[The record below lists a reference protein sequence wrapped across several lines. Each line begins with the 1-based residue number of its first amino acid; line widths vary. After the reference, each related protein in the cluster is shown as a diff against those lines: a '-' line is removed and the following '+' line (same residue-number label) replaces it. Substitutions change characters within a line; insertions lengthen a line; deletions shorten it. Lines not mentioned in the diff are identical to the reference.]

1 MEPNTKKELKKL
13 YNSALAIRKE
23 FPKYFSKILK
33 KYNVSFSTIGM
44 NDEYISM
51 CQELIFGIDDVSYD
65 KNKKTNINKTK
76 NLIKTTLWNK
86 IIIDNFSGLSVLSEL
101 VVLLEEFSN
110 HVAETFDFSLGKLKE
125 LDSNKQIEIQHIIN
139 LFYSYAWDTTH
150 VRSSV
155 TTLKTLI
162 HNAMDDEYTI
172 TLSKKD
178 SLKRYYF
185 NHVYDLKNNVKAFDD
200 NKMVFG
206 GTNQIMKK
214 YDELISFIFS
224 DFVAIYQSI
233 LTILEH
239 ISIKL

>member
-1 MEPNTKKELKKL
+1 M
-13 YNSALAIRKE
+13 
-23 FPKYFSKILK
+23 
-33 KYNVSFSTIGM
+33 
-44 NDEYISM
+44 
-51 CQELIFGIDDVSYD
+51 
-65 KNKKTNINKTK
+65 
-76 NLIKTTLWNK
+76 
-86 IIIDNFSGLSVLSEL
+86 
-101 VVLLEEFSN
+101 
-110 HVAETFDFSLGKLKE
+110 
-125 LDSNKQIEIQHIIN
+125 
-139 LFYSYAWDTTH
+139 FYSYAWDTTH

-200 NKMVFG
+200 NKMIFG
-206 GTNQIMKK
+206 STNQIMKK
-214 YDELISFIFS
+214 YDEIISFIFS

-239 ISIKL
+239 ITIKL